1 MAFGGVAKVFVGE
14 IIEGARRIRRERG
27 GVEGDA
33 VPLSA
38 EEILE
43 SYRDYCKG
51 ASDVVG
57 AGAGL
62 MGRGNAEEVMGSS
75 GVGGGMGG
83 RRRLF

>member
-14 IIEGARRIRRERG
+14 IIEGARRVRRERG

-43 SYRDYCKG
+43 SYREYSKRG
-51 ASDVVG
+51 GDVIG
-57 AGAGL
+57 GMARG
-62 MGRGNAEEVMGSS
+62 MGNAETVMGQT
-75 GVGGGMGG
+75 GVGAGMGG